1 VYPKAIATTAMSGL
15 IGRTLGRNYRVV
27 EPIGAGGMGMV
38 FVVEHVHLPKR
49 FAAKVLTPDLARHP
63 EAVARF
69 EMEAHAI
76 SQLEHE
82 NIVSVVDYGMT
93 DDGCVFL
100 IMELLRGK
108 TLQARMDQGSVSLD
122 EVVSIM
128 IQVCRALAAAH
139 AAGIVHR
146 DMKPDNVFL
155 TQRPGMR
162 PLVKVL
168 DFGVSKARESSMRD
182 GRITRQGQIL
192 GSPEYMSP
200 EASRGEEVDARAD
213 VYAIGIILYQLLCGE
228 VPFRHEN
235 YLKVLQMH
243 VTQAPV
249 PPRTLVPGM
258 PVALEQLILRA
269 LEKDPAL
276 RHASVEHLELEL
288 IAALPDAAR
297 RAMAASQT
305 PPHAPWALSPD
316 HPAGTVDRTPPDLAE
331 GVAAPA
337 APRGRND
344 TTLDTRRRPR
354 RALVAALWG
363 GAVIVAA
370 AAGIGLWLEQ
380 REPGDAGADPEPAR
394 PRAAATGPQA
404 EPAERPTEAST
415 APTDGPV
422 AGDPTVPP
430 AETGA
435 IRVHIDS
442 TPSGATVTLDGARL
456 GRTPIDAQ
464 LAPSD
469 GRGQLVLE
477 LRGYR
482 TARRSIAR
490 DRDGEVR
497 VSFQR
502 EVRRKPPGAR
512 VEPAGKSGEGG
523 DGTDRAPDGPAI
535 RERR

>member
-1 VYPKAIATTAMSGL
+1 MVATTAMSGL
-15 IGRTLGRNYRVV
+15 IGKLLGQNYRVV
-27 EPIGAGGMGMV
+27 EPIGAGAMGMV

-69 EMEAHAI
+69 EVEAHAV

-82 NIVSVVDYGMT
+82 NIVSVLDYGKT
-93 DDGCVFL
+93 DDGCVFI

-108 TLQARMDQGSVSLD
+108 TLQARIDQGSVSL
-122 EVVSIM
+122 EEIVSTM

-155 TQRPGMR
+155 AQRPGMR

-168 DFGVSKARESSMRD
+168 DFGVSKARDGSIRD

-213 VYAIGIILYQLLCGE
+213 VYALGIMLYQLLCGD

-243 VTQAPV
+243 ATQAPV
-249 PPRTLVPGM
+249 PPRVLAPDLSE
-258 PVALEQLILRA
+258 ALERLILRA

-276 RHASVEHLELEL
+276 RQSTVEELELEL
-288 IAALPDAAR
+288 TAAMPEVTQRVLLA
-297 RAMAASQT
+297 T
-305 PPHAPWALSPD
+305 NVPPYAPWARSSA
-316 HPAGTVDRTPPDLAE
+316 HPAGVVDHTHPGLVE
-331 GVAAPA
+331 G
-337 APRGRND
+337 RGASQASPGGSRD
-344 TTLDTRRRPR
+344 GTTLNTRRRPR
-354 RALVAALWG
+354 RAVVVALWG
-363 GAVIVAA
+363 GAVGVA
-370 AAGIGLWLEQ
+370 AAGIGLWLDQ
-380 REPGDAGADPEPAR
+380 RDLGGDPVPAR
-394 PRAAATGPQA
+394 
-404 EPAERPTEAST
+404 AST
-415 APTDGPV
+415 ATVGARAERARHPAAPPSASGDGDRTLPPTQ
-422 AGDPTVPP
+422 AGEIHLHVDSSPR
-430 AETGA
+430 GA
-435 IRVHIDS
+435 I
-442 TPSGATVTLDGARL
+442 VTFEGVRL
-456 GRTPIDAQ
+456 GRTPIDTQ
-464 LAPSD
+464 VPSAD
-469 GRGQLVLE
+469 RHGELVLE

-497 VSFQR
+497 VSLQR
-502 EVRRKPPGAR
+502 EVVRRKPQ
-512 VEPAGKSGEGG
+512 SGRPESSSRRSNSG
-523 DGTDRAPDGPAI
+523 DGSDRSTDGPAI
-535 RERR
+535 KEKR